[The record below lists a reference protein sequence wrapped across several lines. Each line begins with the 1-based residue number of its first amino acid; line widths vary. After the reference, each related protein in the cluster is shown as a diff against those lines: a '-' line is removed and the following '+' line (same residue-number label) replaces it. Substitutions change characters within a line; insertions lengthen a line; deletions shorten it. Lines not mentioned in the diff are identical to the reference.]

1 MTTRRQMLS
10 ASLAAG
16 AALALPARFARAS
29 SKIQIGSVLAGT
41 TIAAELMPKYLKE
54 AGIDAEVLSFPNITQ
69 RMQAL
74 ASGDVQIGYGSVNGA
89 ILLASRGLKLS
100 ILANACEGGG
110 LMVGKPEIKGLAD
123 LKGRKVAVQPGSLT
137 QAALQWKL
145 KSLGLTDAV
154 ELLFLD
160 VNNMPVA
167 LQKGQV
173 DAILPF
179 EPYATLARM
188 NGFGHD
194 IWYPYDTPMGRTNVV
209 FVASSDFVAREPALA
224 REVVRAHVRATQEL
238 QKDNSAAVDAIVKSL
253 NLPREVA
260 IESLKNTFF
269 VPDTTEK
276 FEKSIIAVGQTML
289 ETGMVTRL
297 PDWSTFIDRRYV

>member
-16 AALALPARFARAS
+16 AALALPDRFARAS

-110 LMVGKPEIKGLAD
+110 LMVGKPEFKTLAD
-123 LKGRKVAVQPGSLT
+123 LKGRKIAVQPGSLT
-137 QAALQWKL
+137 QAALLWKL
-145 KSLGLTDAV
+145 KSLGLAGAA

-188 NGFGHD
+188 NGWGHD
-194 IWYPYDTPMGRTNVV
+194 IWHPYDTPMGRTNVV
-209 FVASSDFVAREPALA
+209 FVASTEFVNREPALA

-238 QKDNSAAVDAIVKSL
+238 QKDNTAAIEAIVKSL
-253 NLPREVA
+253 NLPRDVA
-260 IESLKNTFF
+260 RESLKNTYFT
-269 VPDTTEK
+269 PDTTEA

-289 ETGMVTRL
+289 ETGMITRM
-297 PDWSTFIDRRYV
+297 PDWSTFIDRRLV